1 MANYFISE
9 YVVEGNKQDI
19 DSFYEMMM
27 RLKNANRQL
36 EPGHFGNTWLGF
48 ILEEFGEDPE
58 EYMCQGQWYD
68 LTRDGDVL
76 RFKAETAWEPCHQIR
91 WMIEDKYPSLKFYYI
106 GENDADEIFQKKD
119 NEGKYFPEN
128 YYLSLFGG
136 DFMPEIDVMKRFV
149 TREDAYKYISEL
161 TDRSITNDKEFET
174 LQNEWDEGGG
184 GVCSLAEY
192 NCIVG

>member
-1 MANYFISE
+1 MANYFISK

-27 RLKNANRQL
+27 RLKNADRQV
-36 EPGHFGNTWLGF
+36 EPGHFGNTWLGY

-58 EYMCQGQWYD
+58 EYMCRGEWYD
-68 LTRDGDVL
+68 LTRDGDLL
-76 RFKAETAWEPCHQIR
+76 RFKAETEWGPCHEIR
-91 WMIEDKYPSLKFYYI
+91 RMVEAKYPSLKFYYI
-106 GENDADEIFQKKD
+106 GENDADEEYEKNDK
-119 NEGKYFPEN
+119 EGKYFPEN

-149 TREDAYKYISEL
+149 TKEDAYKYISEL

>member
-1 MANYFISE
+1 MANYCNTS

-27 RLKNANRQL
+27 RLKNADRQL

-48 ILEEFGEDPE
+48 ILEEFGENPE

-91 WMIEDKYPSLKFYYI
+91 WMIEDKYPSLKFSCM
-106 GENDADEIFQKKD
+106 
-119 NEGKYFPEN
+119 
-128 YYLSLFGG
+128 LSCIAPSTNAVFC
-136 DFMPEIDVMKRFV
+136 
-149 TREDAYKYISEL
+149 ISS
-161 TDRSITNDKEFET
+161 TVSAVIQMRGRS
-174 LQNEWDEGGG
+174 
-184 GVCSLAEY
+184 S
-192 NCIVG
+192 